1 MMKVDI
7 LSEREDDIS
16 FYKGVVFKVLKREGL
31 PVNYDNFHTNTVGTN
46 ILKGIEEKTVYF
58 FEGIEKIDVAFYFT
72 DYDDGSCVEKIKEWY
87 EDRLEPIVFCFPN
100 PHLEKWMCAEQDAV
114 KNVFGIEGN
123 ESLDCSPNP
132 KDHIHRLIRDSD
144 DITKIAR
151 HYYEEIGKC
160 INIKKLEDN
169 DRAFREMVRNLRL
182 VEARENLT

>member
-1 MMKVDI
+1 M
-7 LSEREDDIS
+7 
-16 FYKGVVFKVLKREGL
+16 
-31 PVNYDNFHTNTVGTN
+31 
-46 ILKGIEEKTVYF
+46 
-58 FEGIEKIDVAFYFT
+58 
-72 DYDDGSCVEKIKEWY
+72 CV
-87 EDRLEPIVFCFPN
+87 
-100 PHLEKWMCAEQDAV
+100 EQDAV

-182 VEARENLT
+182 VKARENLT